1 MSLQSWWQQ
10 KSRRAKTITILA
22 TLLLLEIG
30 LCFGT
35 PVGVSWSDTAF
46 GTHFGR
52 DPFASLGYMFIQ
64 AIVAGIT
71 LLIFLGAVIFY
82 RPSSGKSSA
91 ISIAATQNGENSGNN
106 EDR

>member
-1 MSLQSWWQQ
+1 MSLQSWWLQ

-22 TLLLLEIG
+22 ILLLLEIG

-64 AIVAGIT
+64 AIVAGIMF
-71 LLIFLGAVIFY
+71 LIFLGVAIFY
-82 RPSSGKSSA
+82 RPSSGKPSLVSTA
-91 ISIAATQNGENSGNN
+91 VQNE
-106 EDR
+106 EDRGNDENR